1 MAVSAVFDIY
11 IPICFYFNGHKVLSQ
26 DKWDEIYI
34 PICFYFN
41 KLTPLQ
47 YSIILSFTF
56 QYVSILIR
64 FQISNNHGHVKF
76 TFQYVSILILAAVTG
91 NNNGA
96 LFTFQYVSILINFRP
111 HLCEELFSFT
121 FQYVSI
127 LIMRMLVAV
136 MAPVSFT
143 FQYVSIL
150 IHHPNSRFFSTLFPH
165 FLLTSQSLQIF
176 YYISFINSTKEKQNH
191 LFFTLVEF
199 CRCTGIFTLSEV
211 DSLKIVVME

>member
-1 MAVSAVFDIY
+1 MENKYYVPVCLYFNVSITFNKFQCFFIY
-11 IPICFYFNGHKVLSQ
+11 IPICFYFNSGLGR
-26 DKWDEIYI
+26 
-34 PICFYFN
+34 
-41 KLTPLQ
+41 
-47 YSIILSFTF
+47 
-56 QYVSILIR
+56 IR
-64 FQISNNHGHVKF
+64 GM
-76 TFQYVSILILAAVTG
+76 T
-91 NNNGA
+91 A
-96 LFTFQYVSILINFRP
+96 L
-111 HLCEELFSFT
+111 
-121 FQYVSI
+121 
-127 LIMRMLVAV
+127 
-136 MAPVSFT
+136 FT

>member
-1 MAVSAVFDIY
+1 MRRSVIY
-11 IPICFYFNGHKVLSQ
+11 IPICFYFNNFSGQL
-26 DKWDEIYI
+26 
-34 PICFYFN
+34 PG
-41 KLTPLQ
+41 LTK
-47 YSIILSFTF
+47 IFTF
-56 QYVSILIR
+56 QYVSILIPAC
-64 FQISNNHGHVKF
+64 SNA
-76 TFQYVSILILAAVTG
+76 LASAIV
-91 NNNGA
+91 
-96 LFTFQYVSILINFRP
+96 
-111 HLCEELFSFT
+111 
-121 FQYVSI
+121 
-127 LIMRMLVAV
+127 
-136 MAPVSFT
+136 FT